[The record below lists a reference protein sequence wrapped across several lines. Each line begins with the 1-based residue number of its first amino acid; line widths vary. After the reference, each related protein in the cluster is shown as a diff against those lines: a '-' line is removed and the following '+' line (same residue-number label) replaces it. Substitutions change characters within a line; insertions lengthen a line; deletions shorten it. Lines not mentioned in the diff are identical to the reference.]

1 MEPSVLTFRDLKHA
15 TENFSPLYMIGQG
28 KYGKVYEGRLISGE
42 AIAVKLLRI
51 EDLGLDDAGFE
62 KEFRNLSK
70 LRHRNLVGH
79 IKYIYQTGRAQKEL
93 STRHTFRALCYDYIT
108 NGSLESHLS
117 DKSRLIDWPTRLK
130 IIKGIYFNLPMMIQE
145 YLGERPG
152 ERVYWP
158 PEWVAS
164 KAFDVFSLG
173 AVMIEIV
180 SGQCYST
187 AISHE
192 QLIDRVCKSWRKK
205 MQKSSSCSN
214 LEACCHQ
221 VKRSM
226 EIALRCVDKDP
237 HKRPS
242 VGDIVHVLN
251 RMDYTKIDPRE
262 KAAKSY
268 PELFERYVGEV
279 SRLDDK
285 YIDLNLLETMVDK
298 RRNPSSLQFPVL
310 KLITSNFL
318 DELRIGSGGCG
329 DVYKGILR
337 NGFIAVKK
345 LFNSHTIEDKMFHQE
360 VKSMMMVRHP
370 NIVRFLGYCS
380 HTEEIAI
387 NLPAEKEKQLP
398 ERTIMAQIRER
409 LLCFEYI
416 SKGGLE
422 NYLTDELR
430 GLEWHTRYQ
439 IIKGI
444 CEGLHYL
451 HKEKHL
457 IHMDLKPANIL
468 LDDNMVPKITDFGL
482 SRIDDKSKTMSAERL
497 LSLGYCPQE
506 YLHDGNFSPKLDI
519 YSLGV
524 IIIEL
529 VTGTREIPASTNKV
543 LRRWQHR
550 WNKSAKQE
558 VFVYQQVATCLDL
571 AKRCMHTNP
580 MKRPDISDIICKL
593 NKLESIDKDTSYS
606 NESLAQI
613 NGLEDMLGVEPL
625 EKLLRFEPNK
635 QVSCSIQLANDTD
648 DKMAFSISQTGLSP
662 RANTIYQLSTP
673 T

>member
-1 MEPSVLTFRDLKHA
+1 MEPSGLTFRDLKHA

-130 IIKGIYFNLPMMIQE
+130 IIKGIYFNLPMMVQE

-173 AVMIEIV
+173 AVMIEIL

-221 VKRSM
+221 VKRSI

-251 RMDYTKIDPRE
+251 PATPARRLADGRSVPDAPAPDCAPLDPSLTSLVPDAISSPLPPTLAGLRIE
-262 KAAKSY
+262 PPLHA
-268 PELFERYVGEV
+268 LC
-279 SRLDDK
+279 RLRG
-285 YIDLNLLETMVDK
+285 IPMRLASLTPP
-298 RRNPSSLQFPVL
+298 PSSLAHASASTTASMPPPSAPDAACCRLLPSFPCCMLSEV
-310 KLITSNFL
+310 
-318 DELRIGSGGCG
+318 
-329 DVYKGILR
+329 
-337 NGFIAVKK
+337 
-345 LFNSHTIEDKMFHQE
+345 HQE
-360 VKSMMMVRHP
+360 F
-370 NIVRFLGYCS
+370 IF
-380 HTEEIAI
+380 
-387 NLPAEKEKQLP
+387 
-398 ERTIMAQIRER
+398 
-409 LLCFEYI
+409 
-416 SKGGLE
+416 
-422 NYLTDELR
+422 
-430 GLEWHTRYQ
+430 
-439 IIKGI
+439 
-444 CEGLHYL
+444 
-451 HKEKHL
+451 
-457 IHMDLKPANIL
+457 
-468 LDDNMVPKITDFGL
+468 
-482 SRIDDKSKTMSAERL
+482 
-497 LSLGYCPQE
+497 
-506 YLHDGNFSPKLDI
+506 
-519 YSLGV
+519 
-524 IIIEL
+524 
-529 VTGTREIPASTNKV
+529 
-543 LRRWQHR
+543 
-550 WNKSAKQE
+550 
-558 VFVYQQVATCLDL
+558 
-571 AKRCMHTNP
+571 
-580 MKRPDISDIICKL
+580 
-593 NKLESIDKDTSYS
+593 
-606 NESLAQI
+606 
-613 NGLEDMLGVEPL
+613 
-625 EKLLRFEPNK
+625 
-635 QVSCSIQLANDTD
+635 
-648 DKMAFSISQTGLSP
+648 
-662 RANTIYQLSTP
+662 
-673 T
+673 